1 MMDSTLGS
9 LTLLLKADASNMN
22 NVVGAVRKGLMG
34 FTRDLA
40 GLAGVGLSVGGVIAG
55 LKESL
60 SLGGS
65 LYDLSQQ
72 TGVAVDQLVVLRQA
86 LDETGVGAG
95 RAMFILNMMQR
106 NVNTLGKTGKGN
118 SFLSSIGLSMKEL
131 NKQSPVEKLKT
142 ISTALGKLSEEDR
155 MSALRKLFGH
165 GGIRLR
171 GFFADPNVLKE
182 VEHALGGIPALIM
195 RNAKSFDQLLDVISR
210 FKYIRLGLFTGI
222 MEGLAPMMK
231 TITDEISKIDLSG
244 IGQRIGR
251 FVLFIV
257 ELIKSGRFGELMKLE
272 FEYAF
277 SWIADNWM
285 SLVQH
290 LGTVLKVGFKIA
302 LSEIYNML
310 SGTKIGNFLG
320 LSGKIDMA
328 AQMKNGMAAIRASAA
343 EIGKNSSEQTLVLD
357 FKKQFLID
365 DIMAVVEDRIAK
377 QQNWTPMTTGGTGG
391 AGETGAAGFVNKY
404 APTALRGS
412 VEGYKAEMGMSKDMA
427 NVATNT
433 AKTAQNTNQ
442 TADKLDEMNDTLNE
456 NLNFAV
462 LGEGGI

>member
-1 MMDSTLGS
+1 MDSTLGS
-9 LTLLLKADASNMN
+9 LTLLLKADASNMS
-22 NVVGAVRKGLMG
+22 NVVSAVRKGLMG
-34 FTRDLA
+34 FSKDLA
-40 GLAGVGLSVGGVIAG
+40 GLAGIGLSVGGVIAG

-106 NVNTLGKTGKGN
+106 NLNTLGKTGKGN
-118 SFLSSIGLSMKEL
+118 SFLSSIGLNMKEL

-142 ISTALGKLSEEDR
+142 IGTALGKLSEGNR
-155 MSALRKLFGH
+155 VSALQKLFGRS
-165 GGIRLR
+165 GIMLR
-171 GFFADPNVLKE
+171 GFFADPNALKG
-182 VEHALGGIPALIM
+182 VEQALGGIPTLIM
-195 RNAKSFDQLLDVISR
+195 KNAKSFDALGDVMSR
-210 FKYIRLGLFTGI
+210 FKYIRYGLFTGI

-251 FVLFIV
+251 FVLFMV
-257 ELIKSGRFGELMKLE
+257 ELIKSGRFGELVKLE

-277 SWIADNWM
+277 SWIQDNWLNLIKWM
-285 SLVQH
+285 GL
-290 LGTVLKVGFKIA
+290 A
-302 LSEIYNML
+302 LSTTMRLAIL
-310 SGTKIGNFLG
+310 GWQKALQGTKMGGFLG
-320 LSGKIDMA
+320 IDPAEDFYSQIKQTESTLLMLATNFKKIFKEGDETSVL
-328 AQMKNGMAAIRASAA
+328 GM
-343 EIGKNSSEQTLVLD
+343 Q
-357 FKKQFLID
+357 KQFLID

-377 QQNWTPMTTGGTGG
+377 QQNLSPMATGGGG
-391 AGETGAAGFVNKY
+391 IGETGAAGFVNKY

-412 VEGYKAEMGMSKDMA
+412 VEGYRAEMGMSKDMA
-427 NVATNT
+427 NVAANT
-433 AKTAQNTNQ
+433 AKTAQNTDETTNL
-442 TADKLDEMNDTLNE
+442 LDSLNTKVSE